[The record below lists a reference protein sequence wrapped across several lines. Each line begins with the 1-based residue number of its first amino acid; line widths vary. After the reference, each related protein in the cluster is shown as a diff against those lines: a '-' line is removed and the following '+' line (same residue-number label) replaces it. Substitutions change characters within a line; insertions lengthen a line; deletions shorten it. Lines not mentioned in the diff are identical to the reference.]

1 MNKLIITGGLGFIGK
16 NFYSLVKNLWD
27 EIIIL
32 DKATYAADIHFI
44 NKIIRK
50 KDRIIFGD
58 VCDYSFLDNTIS
70 NDYNIVHFAAES
82 HVDKSFTSSIE
93 FTKNNAL
100 GTHTLLEVC
109 RSKNVKKIIVIST
122 DEVYGST
129 EDYINEDSSLK
140 PTNPYS
146 ASKAGADLIS
156 QTYYKTFKLPLVIV
170 RPNNVYGPRQFAE
183 KIIPALINAVHG
195 GGRLRIHGEGKTER
209 FFLHVNDLSKAL
221 ILIFNNFIP
230 GEIYNIN
237 GSTKIKIIDLIKY
250 VADYKKIDINKFADY
265 VQNRPFND
273 QVYTI
278 NGDKIR
284 KLGWR
289 EEMDFFSSL
298 NILIDE
304 KSYIK

>member
-16 NFYSLVKNLWD
+16 NFYSLVKDLWD
-27 EIIIL
+27 EILIL
-32 DKATYAADIHFI
+32 DKSTYAADINFV
-44 NKIIRK
+44 NKIKRK
-50 KDRIIFGD
+50 KDKIIFGD
-58 VCDYSFLDNTIS
+58 VCDFTFLKKIISEDYSI
-70 NDYNIVHFAAES
+70 IHFAAES

-109 RSKNVKKIIVIST
+109 RLKNVKKIIVIST

-129 EDYINEDSSLK
+129 EKYISEDYSLK

-170 RPNNVYGPRQFAE
+170 RPNNVYGPRQYAE

-195 GGRLRIHGEGKTER
+195 GEKLKIHGEGNTER
-209 FFLHVNDLSKAL
+209 YFLHVNDLSNALML
-221 ILIFNNFIP
+221 ILNNFIP
-230 GEIYNIN
+230 GETYNIN
-237 GSTKIKIIDLIKY
+237 GSSRIKIIDLIKY
-250 VADYKKIDINKFADY
+250 VADYKKINTNKFAEHIE
-265 VQNRPFND
+265 NRPFND

-284 KLGWR
+284 KLGWS
-289 EEMDFFSSL
+289 EEIDFFSAL
-298 NILIDE
+298 NNLIDD